1 MGTIAIT
8 GSAGGIW
15 SALRAAT
22 MLVPAARA
30 AVRPA
35 GPETGAAGAAP
46 VGNHAGMARGEEG
59 WRGRALWRTRSYLL
73 PYRRHLVVIVVS
85 SIVSS
90 GGMVAVPLVVKQVVD
105 GPLADGDRDAV
116 LGWAALLAAIAV
128 VEVFLAFARRYLL
141 TVLSTGLETRIRD
154 DLYAQLQRLDVGF
167 HDRWQSGQL
176 LSRAMTDLSIMRRF
190 IGFGAIF
197 FVLILVQVLAIFGVL
212 LALHVGLALLT
223 FVATIPVLI
232 LCHRFQQRYMVIVR
246 RIQDQT
252 GDLTTTIEE
261 GAKGI
266 RVLKA
271 LGRGDVSFARYRA
284 EAQQIHD
291 TQMERITLHTRFVWV
306 LGLIP
311 NLSLTVVLLAG
322 VLAVGSGGLTLGGL
336 VAFVSYVLMLTFP
349 LEILAWIMALAGEAE
364 SAAVRLYEVF
374 DTEPTIQDRPGAAT
388 LGEVQGD
395 ICFEGVSFTYEDSER
410 TVLDGID
417 LRVAGGEVVA
427 VVGATGSGKTSLVT
441 LLTRLYDPTA
451 GRITLDG
458 HDLRDLT
465 VTSLRRHVGF
475 AFEEPSLFSASVR
488 ENLLMGKPDATE
500 AEVLAALEVAQ
511 ATFAL
516 DLPWGLDT
524 RIGEQGLSLS
534 GGQRQRLALARAVI
548 GRPRVLV
555 LDDPLSAVDVH
566 TEAAAQAALRPRLE
580 GCTVFIVVHRPSTVA
595 LATRSI
601 LLDEGRLI
609 AVGTHHDLLESEPR
623 YRAVLSED
631 AEEVAAR

>member
-1 MGTIAIT
+1 MAT
-8 GSAGGIW
+8 G
-15 SALRAAT
+15 
-22 MLVPAARA
+22 
-30 AVRPA
+30 
-35 GPETGAAGAAP
+35 
-46 VGNHAGMARGEEG
+46 G
-59 WRGRALWRTRSYLL
+59 WRSRALWRTRPYLA
-73 PYRRHLVVIVVS
+73 PYHRHLTFIVVS

-90 GGMVAVPLVVKQVVD
+90 AGMVAVPLIVKQVID
-105 GPLADGDRDAV
+105 GPLADGDRTAIAW
-116 LGWAALLAAIAV
+116 WAALMAAIAL
-128 VEVFLAFARRYLL
+128 VEVFLAFGRRMLL
-141 TVLSTGLETRIRD
+141 TVLSTGLETRLRD

-176 LSRAMTDLSIMRRF
+176 LSRAMTDLSVMRRF

-197 FVLILVQVLAIFGVL
+197 FILILVQVLAIFGILV
-212 LALHVGLALLT
+212 ALHPGLALLT
-223 FVATIPVLI
+223 FAATIPVLV
-232 LCHRFQQRYMVIVR
+232 LCHRFEQRYMAIVR

-261 GAKGI
+261 GARGI

-271 LGRGDVSFARYRA
+271 FGRGDVAFAGYQ
-284 EAQQIHD
+284 AQAREIHD

-311 NLSLTVVLLAG
+311 NITLTFVLLAG

-336 VAFVSYVLMLTFP
+336 VAFVAYVLMLTFP

-364 SAAVRLYEVF
+364 SAAVRIYEVF
-374 DTEPTIQDRPGAAT
+374 DTEPTIQDRPGAVA
-388 LGEVQGD
+388 LEAVRGD
-395 ICFEGVSFTYEDSER
+395 IRFEGVSFTYEGGER
-410 TVLDGID
+410 PVLADID
-417 LRVAGGEVVA
+417 LTVAAGEVIA
-427 VVGATGSGKTSLVT
+427 VVGATGSGKTTLVT

-465 VTSLRRHVGF
+465 VNSLRRHVGF

-500 AEVLAALEVAQ
+500 DEVRAALEVAQ
-511 ATFAL
+511 ADFAF

-534 GGQRQRLALARAVI
+534 GGQRQRLALARAII

-566 TEAAAQAALRPRLE
+566 TEAAAQAALRPLLE
-580 GCTVFIVVHRPSTVA
+580 DCTVFVVVHRPSTVA
-595 LATRSI
+595 LAHRS
-601 LLDEGRLI
+601 LLLEEGRLVAI
-609 AVGTHHDLLESEPR
+609 GTHHRLLESEPR

-631 AEEVAAR
+631 AEEVSAR

>member
-1 MGTIAIT
+1 MAT
-8 GSAGGIW
+8 G
-15 SALRAAT
+15 
-22 MLVPAARA
+22 
-30 AVRPA
+30 
-35 GPETGAAGAAP
+35 
-46 VGNHAGMARGEEG
+46 G
-59 WRGRALWRTRSYLL
+59 WRSRALWRARPYLA
-73 PYRRHLVVIVVS
+73 PYHRHITFIVISSVVS
-85 SIVSS
+85 SA
-90 GGMVAVPLVVKQVVD
+90 GMVVVPLIVKQVID
-105 GPLADGDRDAV
+105 GPLADGDRAGI
-116 LGWAALLAAIAV
+116 LRWAALMAAIAFL
-128 VEVFLAFARRYLL
+128 EVFLAFGRRMLL
-141 TVLSTGLETRIRD
+141 TVLSTGLETSLRD

-176 LSRAMTDLSIMRRF
+176 LSRAMTDLSVLRRF

-197 FVLILVQVLAIFGVL
+197 FILIVVQVMAIFGVL
-212 LALHVGLALLT
+212 LALHPGLALLT
-223 FVATIPVLI
+223 FAATIPVLL
-232 LCHRFQQRYMVIVR
+232 LCHRFEIRYMRIVR

-271 LGRGDVSFARYRA
+271 FGRGDVAFAGYQA
-284 EAQQIHD
+284 QAQQIHD

-306 LGLIP
+306 LALIP
-311 NLSLTVVLLAG
+311 NVTLTFVLLAG

-364 SAAVRLYEVF
+364 SAAVRVYEVF
-374 DTEPTIQDRPGAAT
+374 DTEPTIQDRPDAVA
-388 LGEVQGD
+388 LDDVRGD
-395 ICFEGVSFTYEDSER
+395 IRFEAVSFTYEGSER
-410 TVLDGID
+410 TVLSDID
-417 LRVAGGEVVA
+417 LTVSAGEVIA
-427 VVGATGSGKTSLVT
+427 VVGATGSGKTTLVT

-458 HDLRDLT
+458 HDLRDVT
-465 VTSLRRHVGF
+465 VNSLRRHVGF

-511 ATFAL
+511 ADFAL

-566 TEAAAQAALRPRLE
+566 TEAAAQAALRPLLD

-595 LATRSI
+595 LAQRSI
-601 LLDEGRLI
+601 LLDEGRLV
-609 AVGTHHDLLESEPR
+609 AVGTHHDLLDREAR

-631 AEEVAAR
+631 AEEVVAR